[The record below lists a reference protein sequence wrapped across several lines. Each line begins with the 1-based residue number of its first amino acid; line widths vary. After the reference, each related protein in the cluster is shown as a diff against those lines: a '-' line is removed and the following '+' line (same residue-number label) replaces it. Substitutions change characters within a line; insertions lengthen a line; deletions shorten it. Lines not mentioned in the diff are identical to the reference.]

1 MVRHLAGTNI
11 AAQMIANREGAGGMK
26 DLELKYLRS
35 LSHQYP
41 SIASA
46 STEIINLQAILS
58 LPKGTEHFLT
68 DIHGEYEQFNH
79 VLKNGS
85 GSVKRKIDEEFG
97 NTLSSRDKKSLAT
110 LIYYPKE
117 KLEIVLKEEDNIEDW
132 YKITLH
138 RLVQITKRVASKY
151 TRSKVRKALPA
162 DFGYVIEELI
172 TEKEE
177 IQDKEAYY
185 NEIIHTIIRVDRA
198 QEFIVALSYL
208 IQRMVIDH
216 LHIVGDIFDR
226 GPGPHIIMDTL
237 SHYHSVDIQWGNHD
251 IVWMGAAAGHLSC
264 IANVIRLS
272 ARYGNLDT
280 LEEGYGINLIPLATF
295 AMETY
300 ADVDCDNFSIKY
312 NTDYNTKDL
321 SLDMKMHKA
330 IAIIQFKLEG
340 TLIMRRPEFHMEDRL
355 LLDKVDYGNK
365 SITIDGK
372 TYSMK
377 DVDFPTVNPENPYA
391 LSPEEEQVMERLRQA
406 FLKCDK
412 LQKHVRFL
420 FSHGGL
426 YKVYNSN
433 LLYHG
438 CMPMDGEGNF
448 YALTIDGERYS
459 GKALYDILDQY
470 ARKGYYSKHNPA
482 EMQKGQDMIW
492 YIWEGPNSPVFG
504 KDKMATFERYFIEE
518 KETHTETKN
527 SYYKLLDNEEIINK
541 ILLEF
546 GLDSKHSHIVN
557 GHVPVELKK
566 GESPIKCGGKLLI
579 IDGGFSKAY
588 QGKTGIAGY
597 TLVANS
603 HGMRLVAHEPFESV
617 ESAILHETDIFSDSV
632 ILETSNSRISVADT
646 DGGMEIKETIHQ
658 LEVLLQAY
666 RDGTIIEK

>member
-1 MVRHLAGTNI
+1 M
-11 AAQMIANREGAGGMK
+11 E

-35 LSHQYP
+35 LAHQYP
-41 SIASA
+41 TIASA
-46 STEIINLQAILS
+46 STEIINLQAILC

-85 GSVKRKIDEEFG
+85 GAVKRKIDEEFG

-117 KLEIVLKEEDNIEDW
+117 KLEIVIQEEDNIEDW

-151 TRSKVRKALPA
+151 TRSKVRKALPP
-162 DFGYVIEELI
+162 DFAYVIEELI
-172 TEKEE
+172 TEKAE

-185 NEIIHTIIRVDRA
+185 NEIIHTIIRIDRA
-198 QEFIVALSYL
+198 QEFIVALSHL

-237 SHYHSVDIQWGNHD
+237 SRYHSVDIQWGNHD
-251 IVWMGAAAGHLSC
+251 IVWMGAAAGHLAC

-300 ADVDCDNFSIKY
+300 KGVNCERFSIKY

-340 TLIMRRPEFHMEDRL
+340 GLIMRRPEFQMEDRL
-355 LLDKVDYGNK
+355 LLDKIDYENK
-365 SITIDGK
+365 TVNIGGK
-372 TYSMK
+372 SYTMR
-377 DVDFPTVNPENPYA
+377 DVEFPTVDPQNPYA

-406 FLKCDK
+406 FLKCEK

-420 FSHGGL
+420 FSRGGL
-426 YKVYNSN
+426 YKIYNSN

-438 CMPMDGEGNF
+438 CMPMDENGNF
-448 YALTIDGERYS
+448 NTFTVDGEEYR

-470 ARKGYYSKHNPA
+470 ARKGYYSKYNPA

-504 KDKMATFERYFIEE
+504 KDKMATFERYFVEE
-518 KETHTETKN
+518 KETHKETKN
-527 SYYKLLDNEEIINK
+527 SYYQLLDREDVINK
-541 ILLEF
+541 ILMEF
-546 GLDSKHSHIVN
+546 GLDSGQSHIVN

-603 HGMRLVAHEPFESV
+603 HGMRLVAHEPFESA
-617 ESAILHETDIFSDSV
+617 ESAILHESDIFSDSV

-646 DGGMEIKETIHQ
+646 DGGAEIKETIHQ

-666 RDGTIIEK
+666 RDGTIIEKSL